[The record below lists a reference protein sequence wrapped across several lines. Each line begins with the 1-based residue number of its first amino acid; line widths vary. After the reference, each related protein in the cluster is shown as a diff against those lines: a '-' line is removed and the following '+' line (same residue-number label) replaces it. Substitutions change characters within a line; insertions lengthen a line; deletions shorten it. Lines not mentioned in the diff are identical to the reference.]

1 MNFAIFAAGMKRFFV
16 IAATFLCFSIP
27 ALAQKNSWQERIYME
42 YYVEAPGDTV
52 YVDELAPAIVFP
64 RIKNKKDPDVKKYY
78 KLVYNF
84 SKVYPYTSVAKKVI
98 AQAEQEMA
106 GMNRFK
112 KDKYVQKVESKLL
125 KDFSDIARNMT
136 ISQGKLLIRLVDRET
151 GMTPYKIVKDY
162 KSGLAASFWQG
173 VGKLFGQNLKTP
185 YDPKGEDRMT
195 EYLIEKWEHGQFD
208 ALYFSLFAEW
218 PEKIDIPHEY
228 E

>member
-1 MNFAIFAAGMKRFFV
+1 MKKFLFITAAIFLGCLTAA
-16 IAATFLCFSIP
+16 
-27 ALAQKNSWQERIYME
+27 AQKTSWQERIYME
-42 YYVEAPGDTV
+42 YYVDTPGDTV
-52 YVDELAPAIVFP
+52 FVDELAPAIVFP
-64 RIKNKKDPDVKKYY
+64 RIKNRKDPDVKKYY

-98 AQAEQEMA
+98 AQAEEDMA

-112 KDKYVQKVESKLL
+112 KDKYVLQVENKLL

-136 ISQGKLLIRLVDRET
+136 ISQGQLLVRLVDRET
-151 GMTPYKIVKDY
+151 GLTPFNIVKTY
-162 KSGLAASFWQG
+162 KSGLAANFWQG

-208 ALYFSLFAEW
+208 ALYFSVFLEW
-218 PEKIDIPHEY
+218 PTKVDIPMEY